1 MVLQGCPHPYYIQ
14 RVSPIGTLL
23 KNVSKSERG
32 ACEPLLLIPQL
43 RENFQKSFKKCLT
56 KTEKTAIIIYACCG
70 GVTQLARVVGSY
82 PTCHPFES
90 DRRYQ
95 NSLDKQGSF
104 SFALFRIR
112 GLGARGSLC
121 EPCRAVHGREGRSPS
136 LAPLSIAPLLS
147 PKASRPPLS
156 REKWGAS

>member
-32 ACEPLLLIPQL
+32 ACDPLLLIMQL
-43 RENFQKSFKKCLT
+43 RENFQKSSKKCLT
-56 KTEKTAIIIYACCG
+56 KTEKTAIISNACCG

-95 NSLDKQGSF
+95 NSLDTQGSF
-104 SFALFRIR
+104 SFPFFVYKGWGQGVRCANPAVRCTAVKGCALP
-112 GLGARGSLC
+112 L
-121 EPCRAVHGREGRSPS
+121 PPS
-136 LAPLSIAPLLS
+136 ALL
-147 PKASRPPLS
+147 RFYL
-156 REKWGAS
+156 